1 MFRNPHQ
8 LLVYLVALED
18 SEDDH
23 DRDFLRS
30 GQALSE
36 RLVTDGHFDQSFAGR
51 DFAELGRLLWR
62 LKQDGSITFIDTHG
76 PSRVGGR
83 LDPQLSSLTRDDV
96 SNFASL
102 KVSYAQ
108 DERQRWPTRLHRR
121 TPSQSVPPSALPS
134 NKAPSGQRRSSRRS
148 RSSTYKPL
156 SASSGRT
163 PRRPVDDRRRGARAR
178 SRPRHDRR
186 AARLPKRE
194 DRDTAREHRQRS
206 SDCGGDRRRR
216 RGPRT
221 HPLRRAALAPLASR
235 KSDQPAYE
243 SAGPGNHCPC
253 MRRAKCRF
261 RSTLVNRHAADADRE
276 CLHPHQYTPLVIKG
290 SAVRI
295 RASAS
300 SIEANRL

>member
-36 RLVTDGHFDQSFAGR
+36 RLVTDGHFDQSFADR

-102 KVSYAQ
+102 EVLMPGRAAAMANA
-108 DERQRWPTRLHRR
+108 P
-121 TPSQSVPPSALPS
+121 APS
-134 NKAPSGQRRSSRRS
+134 NTITIGTAIGAPIQQGTVGSTQIVTTISGLDVQ
-148 RSSTYKPL
+148 
-156 SASSGRT
+156 
-163 PRRPVDDRRRGARAR
+163 
-178 SRPRHDRR
+178 
-186 AARLPKRE
+186 AAVAALAE
-194 DRDTAREHRQRS
+194 
-206 SDCGGDRRRR
+206 
-216 RGPRT
+216 
-221 HPLRRAALAPLASR
+221 LRAALSTTGVEEPELEADLATIGAQLASPSPKTGILR
-235 KSDQPAYE
+235 E
-243 SAGPGNHCPC
+243 SIVSVRRIAEGIVAAGAAPELVRYVEQLSH
-253 MRRAKCRF
+253 
-261 RSTLVNRHAADADRE
+261 TL
-276 CLHPHQYTPLVIKG
+276 G
-290 SAVRI
+290 F
-295 RASAS
+295 
-300 SIEANRL
+300 